1 MRVEPVSAPQVLAHR
16 VAEQVR
22 ELIETGSFE
31 PGEPLRQE
39 EIAARLGV
47 SRIPVREALRLLEA
61 EGLVTVHANRGAFV
75 ARPSAAEVA
84 ELFDVRLLL
93 ECDLVRR
100 AVPKLTEAALLR
112 IEWLDARIDT
122 AQDAREWVRY
132 DEEFHQAIDA
142 VAGRPRTQELVT
154 TLRRSLN
161 AYYVRYL
168 APESRAMEWKAEHQQ
183 LVAALRRG
191 RADEAVAAL
200 ERHLTAT
207 RDVLVAAVG

>member
-1 MRVEPVSAPQVLAHR
+1 MHVEPAPAPQVLAHR
-16 VAEQVR
+16 IAERVR
-22 ELIETGSFE
+22 ELIEAGGFE

-61 EGLVTVHANRGAFV
+61 EGLVRVHANRGAFV
-75 ARPSAAEVA
+75 ARPSAVEVA

-122 AQDAREWVRY
+122 AQDALEWVRY

-142 VAGRPRTQELVT
+142 VAERPRTQELVT

-168 APESRAMEWKAEHQQ
+168 APEARATEWKAEHRQ

-191 RADEAVAAL
+191 RADEAAAAL

-207 RDVLVAAVG
+207 RDALVAAVT